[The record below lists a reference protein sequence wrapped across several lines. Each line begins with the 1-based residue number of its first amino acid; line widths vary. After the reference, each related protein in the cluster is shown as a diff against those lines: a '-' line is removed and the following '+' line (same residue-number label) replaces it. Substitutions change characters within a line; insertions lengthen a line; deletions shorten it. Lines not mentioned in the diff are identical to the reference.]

1 MDYAEYQ
8 LLADID
14 DELTALAENI
24 ARLQLIV
31 EEMRSH
37 ALTGTRAVDQRC
49 RAMTLEGHQCSN
61 RATGRGGLQRL
72 LRETP
77 AASKRRVGSVPSI
90 GVKARRPR
98 CR

>member
-31 EEMRSH
+31 EEMRFPCSH
-37 ALTGTRAVDQRC
+37 R
-49 RAMTLEGHQCSN
+49 N
-61 RATGRGGLQRL
+61 PRG
-72 LRETP
+72 
-77 AASKRRVGSVPSI
+77 
-90 GVKARRPR
+90 
-98 CR
+98 

>member
-61 RATGRGGLQRL
+61 RATGRGL
-72 LRETP
+72 T
-77 AASKRRVGSVPSI
+77 AAFAGNTGSKQAQG
-90 GVKARRPR
+90 G
-98 CR
+98 

>member
-14 DELTALAENI
+14 NELTALAENI
-24 ARLQLIV
+24 ALLQLIV

-49 RAMTLEGHQCSN
+49 RL
-61 RATGRGGLQRL
+61 
-72 LRETP
+72 
-77 AASKRRVGSVPSI
+77 
-90 GVKARRPR
+90 
-98 CR
+98 

>member
-61 RATGRGGLQRL
+61 RATGRGAYSGFCGKHRQQ
-72 LRETP
+72 
-77 AASKRRVGSVPSI
+77 ASAGWVVSRQ
-90 GVKARRPR
+90 
-98 CR
+98 